1 MNDGGP
7 SPLPWADSRRRCSTS
22 SRKTSSS
29 ARAAASVEGDLAR
42 ARELGKEAIDL
53 HRTQEQPLGVAAVL
67 IQMGYTELVLGD
79 LERAEE
85 FLEPPSSF
93 EQVEGAAEKAVEE
106 HGRLDTWVH

>member
-1 MNDGGP
+1 M
-7 SPLPWADSRRRCSTS
+7 
-22 SRKTSSS
+22 
-29 ARAAASVEGDLAR
+29 
-42 ARELGKEAIDL
+42 
-53 HRTQEQPLGVAAVL
+53 GVAAVL

-79 LERAEE
+79 VERAEE